1 MHTHTT
7 HGSITRNVFTVKIL
21 LATEPPIGPA
31 SPSKQFSYTADA
43 LYTLCRLPA
52 GTAPSEN
59 QTHTNYFLSSRW
71 RVCLRRYGLYFMSS
85 TRWEVLRRFCDK
97 WEEEDWG
104 GASVSRVFHGWASG
118 AGGRE
123 AGGSRGSRRVLRRA

>member
-1 MHTHTT
+1 MNDDTHTHDTWLD
-7 HGSITRNVFTVKIL
+7 NANVVFTVKIL

-31 SPSKQFSYTADA
+31 SPSKNNHSYTADA

-97 WEEEDWG
+97 WEED
-104 GASVSRVFHGWASG
+104 
-118 AGGRE
+118 
-123 AGGSRGSRRVLRRA
+123 